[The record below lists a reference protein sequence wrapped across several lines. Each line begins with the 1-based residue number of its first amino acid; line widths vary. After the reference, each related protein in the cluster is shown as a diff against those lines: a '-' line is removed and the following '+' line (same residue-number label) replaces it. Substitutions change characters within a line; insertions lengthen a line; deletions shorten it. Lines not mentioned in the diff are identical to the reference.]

1 MTAGLTLPE
10 ALIAVAVLGI
20 LSSLALPGAQ
30 ESVRRQQVETASRQ
44 LSASLERAR
53 AQAEQTGQPCGLS
66 LGSEGWQ
73 APAGGSLPA
82 CLDEEGPGLSP
93 GIGIGHEIRLRHTFP
108 SVLRIASNGLVL
120 DGGTAVLSL
129 AGTSLQRCLVMAPPL
144 GVVRQGRYQGAATSE
159 PSSSACLP
167 DPGL

>member
-10 ALIAVAVLGI
+10 ALVSVALLGV
-20 LSSLALPGAQ
+20 LSSLALPSAQ
-30 ESVRRQQVETASRQ
+30 ETLRRQQVESASRQ
-44 LSASLERAR
+44 LSTGLELAR
-53 AQAEQTGQPCGLS
+53 SRAEQTGQPCGLS
-66 LGSEGWQ
+66 LGAQGWE

-82 CLDEEGPGLSP
+82 CLNEQGAGLST
-93 GIGIGHEIRLRHTFP
+93 GIGIGDDVELRHTFP
-108 SVLRIASNGLVL
+108 TMLRISGNGLVL
-120 DGGTAVLSL
+120 DGGTAVLSG